1 MTRVVI
7 DTSVLI
13 RYLIKPSAAVRR
25 LVEDLW
31 LNGDVVMVSSP
42 ELIAELEDVLA
53 RDYIRALI
61 RPEEGK
67 AMLDA
72 IRATAEILPP
82 LDEVPVYTRDPKDD
96 KFLACA
102 GEGRAFTLYP
112 SPHKNLTRTC
122 REWASC
128 LFCPPCPSVLSSFGW
143 RQNFSAGG

>member
-31 LNGDVVMVSSP
+31 LNGDVMMVSSP

-96 KFLACA
+96 KFVACA
-102 GEGRAFTLYP
+102 ITGQASYIVTLDKDILALEKLGDLQIVTPYDFV
-112 SPHKNLTRTC
+112 TRQ
-122 REWASC
+122 
-128 LFCPPCPSVLSSFGW
+128 SS
-143 RQNFSAGG
+143 

>member
-72 IRATAEILPP
+72 IRATAEILPA
-82 LDEVPVYTRDPKDD
+82 LDEVPAYTRDPKDD
-96 KFLACA
+96 KFVACA
-102 GEGRAFTLYP
+102 ITGQASYIVTLDKDILALGRLGDLQI
-112 SPHKNLTRTC
+112 LTPYDFVTRQ
-122 REWASC
+122 
-128 LFCPPCPSVLSSFGW
+128 SS
-143 RQNFSAGG
+143 

>member
-31 LNGDVVMVSSP
+31 LDGDVVMVSSP

-67 AMLDA
+67 AMFDA

-82 LDEVPVYTRDPKDD
+82 LEEVPAYTRDPKDD
-96 KFLACA
+96 KFVACA
-102 GEGRAFTLYP
+102 ITGQASYIVTLDKDILALEKLGDLQIVT
-112 SPHKNLTRTC
+112 PHDFVTRQ
-122 REWASC
+122 
-128 LFCPPCPSVLSSFGW
+128 SS
-143 RQNFSAGG
+143 

>member
-1 MTRVVI
+1 MTHVVI

-13 RYLIKPSAAVRR
+13 RYLVKPSAAVRR

-96 KFLACA
+96 KFVACA
-102 GEGRAFTLYP
+102 ITGQASYIVTLDKDILALEKLGDLQIVTPYDFV
-112 SPHKNLTRTC
+112 TRQ
-122 REWASC
+122 
-128 LFCPPCPSVLSSFGW
+128 SS
-143 RQNFSAGG
+143 

>member
-31 LNGDVVMVSSP
+31 INGDVVMVSSP
-42 ELIAELEDVLA
+42 GLIAELEDVLA

-72 IRATAEILPP
+72 GVCKTW
-82 LDEVPVYTRDPKDD
+82 
-96 KFLACA
+96 
-102 GEGRAFTLYP
+102 GRT
-112 SPHKNLTRTC
+112 
-122 REWASC
+122 
-128 LFCPPCPSVLSSFGW
+128 
-143 RQNFSAGG
+143 

>member
-1 MTRVVI
+1 MTLVVI

-82 LDEVPVYTRDPKDD
+82 LDEVPAYTRDPKDD
-96 KFLACA
+96 KFVACA
-102 GEGRAFTLYP
+102 ITGHASYIVTLDKDILALEKLGDLQIVTPYDFVM
-112 SPHKNLTRTC
+112 TRQ
-122 REWASC
+122 
-128 LFCPPCPSVLSSFGW
+128 SS
-143 RQNFSAGG
+143 

>member
-13 RYLIKPSAAVRR
+13 RCAAVRR

-53 RDYIRALI
+53 RDYIRVLI

-82 LDEVPVYTRDPKDD
+82 LDEVPAYTRDPKDD
-96 KFLACA
+96 KFVACA
-102 GEGRAFTLYP
+102 ITGQATYIVTLDKDILALEKLGDLQIVTPYDFVM
-112 SPHKNLTRTC
+112 TC
-122 REWASC
+122 Q
-128 LFCPPCPSVLSSFGW
+128 SS
-143 RQNFSAGG
+143 

>member
-31 LNGDVVMVSSP
+31 INGDVVMVSSP
-42 ELIAELEDVLA
+42 GLIAELEDVLT

-82 LDEVPVYTRDPKDD
+82 LDEVPAYTRDPKDD
-96 KFLACA
+96 KFVACA
-102 GEGRAFTLYP
+102 ITGQASYIVTLDKDILALEKLGDLQIVTPYDFVM
-112 SPHKNLTRTC
+112 TRQ
-122 REWASC
+122 
-128 LFCPPCPSVLSSFGW
+128 SS
-143 RQNFSAGG
+143 

>member
-82 LDEVPVYTRDPKDD
+82 LDEVPAYTRDPKDD
-96 KFLACA
+96 KFVACA
-102 GEGRAFTLYP
+102 ITGQASYIVTLDKDILALEKLGDLQIVTPYDFV
-112 SPHKNLTRTC
+112 TRQ
-122 REWASC
+122 
-128 LFCPPCPSVLSSFGW
+128 SS
-143 RQNFSAGG
+143 